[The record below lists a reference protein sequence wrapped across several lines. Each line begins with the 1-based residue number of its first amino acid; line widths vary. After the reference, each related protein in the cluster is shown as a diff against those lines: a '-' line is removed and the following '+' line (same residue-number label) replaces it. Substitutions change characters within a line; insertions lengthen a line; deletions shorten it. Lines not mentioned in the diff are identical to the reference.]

1 MPLLRGLSRVYEGYR
16 IWPLTT
22 SRRIDVR
29 YVRCRTYCADP
40 NRQTQRDTR
49 RNHIFIRLWLIIIST
64 MWFQPKGANNQ
75 QRDAERDN
83 LADQPT
89 SSVEQAAPPSSSDAM
104 APAKSA
110 HAAGS
115 LTSTTRSGR
124 GHRKT
129 TNDKKSV
136 PVVSSGDGPNLS
148 TIVEEADESM
158 RSDLASER

>member
-1 MPLLRGLSRVYEGYR
+1 MWANEGYR

-22 SRRIDVR
+22 SRRIGV
-29 YVRCRTYCADP
+29 RTYIFGADP
-40 NRQTQRDTR
+40 NRQTKETQDGAG
-49 RNHIFIRLWLIIIST
+49 NHIYFHPALSHNIST

-89 SSVEQAAPPSSSDAM
+89 SSVEQAAPPPSSDAM

-158 RSDLASER
+158 CSDLASER